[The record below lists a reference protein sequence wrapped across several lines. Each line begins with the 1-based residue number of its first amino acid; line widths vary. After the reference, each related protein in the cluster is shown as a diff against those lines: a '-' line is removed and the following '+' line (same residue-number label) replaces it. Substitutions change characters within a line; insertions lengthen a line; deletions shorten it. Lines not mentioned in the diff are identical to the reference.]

1 MLRRTDWLLNL
12 VCTMLSVCTVMFLGS
27 ALTVPCFGYGL
38 GPPLGAC
45 VNMWPSHGI
54 DAQSTD
60 PPYTITVSKDTY
72 TAGEQLTVF
81 VNTTDMYP
89 EIQFFEGLM
98 IQARRAKCDHVHYQ
112 DAVGSFTLEGGEDF
126 LGLLNCQGG
135 VNSTV
140 AHRAHDHIYNRT
152 FTWIAPSTSVGHV
165 YFRGTIVR
173 RKITFW
179 TTLKSAFIRDTSDSS
194 TPESCYVQT
203 KLANTVTNAAN
214 IRILSNISVLVSIV
228 IWWFRI

>member
-1 MLRRTDWLLNL
+1 M
-12 VCTMLSVCTVMFLGS
+12 MMSVWTVMFLGS
-27 ALTVPCFGYGL
+27 ALTVPCLGYGL
-38 GPPLGAC
+38 GPPIGAC
-45 VNMWPSHGI
+45 VSMWPGHEV

-60 PPYTITVSKDTY
+60 PPYTITVSKNTY
-72 TAGEQLTVF
+72 TPGEQLTVF
-81 VNTTDMYP
+81 VNTTDLNP
-89 EIQFFEGLM
+89 EIQFFEGLI
-98 IQARRAKCDHVHYQ
+98 IQARRAKCSHVHYQ
-112 DAVGSFTLEGGEDF
+112 EAVGSFTLESGEDF

-173 RKITFW
+173 RKTTFW
-179 TTLKSAFIRDTSDSS
+179 TTVKSTFIRDTSDTS

-203 KLANTVTNAAN
+203 EQADTCTSSAN
-214 IRILSNISVLVSIV
+214 IRKLSNLAVFIIIA